1 MAAMVPFAWDDPF
14 NLDDQLTEDERMIRD
29 AAHAFAQGE
38 LQPRVIENFSKE
50 VDDPELF
57 PMMGEAGLLGAT
69 MPAAA
74 LAVEAA
80 QKCLSSKALQRD
92 RIKPTRFTRIRGNP
106 HRGVLVV

>member
-1 MAAMVPFAWDDPF
+1 MVPFAWDDPF

-69 MPAAA
+69 VP
-74 LAVEAA
+74 
-80 QKCLSSKALQRD
+80 
-92 RIKPTRFTRIRGNP
+92 
-106 HRGVLVV
+106 